1 MCCDCACVVE
11 ERYIWS
17 INSVLAR
24 NVAGET
30 FFTVHMIKIQRS
42 NPQII
47 IYIYIKSFFTIKK
60 NFSIIYLYR
69 LLCWYIYKT
78 VTYRNEL

>member
-24 NVAGET
+24 NVVGET
-30 FFTVHMIKIQRS
+30 FLTVHMIKIQRS

-47 IYIYIKSFFTIKK
+47 IYIKSFFTIKK
-60 NFSIIYLYR
+60 NFSIIISI
-69 LLCWYIYKT
+69 YITMLVYI
-78 VTYRNEL
+78 